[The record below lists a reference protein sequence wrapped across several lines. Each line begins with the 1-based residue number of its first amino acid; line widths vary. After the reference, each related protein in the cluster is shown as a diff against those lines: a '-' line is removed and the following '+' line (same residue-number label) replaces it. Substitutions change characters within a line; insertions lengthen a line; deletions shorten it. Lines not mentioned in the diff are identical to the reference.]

1 MRLKQYITESSNIG
15 GGITLFDNVDE
26 FNTAI
31 KKDCKKY
38 FKLLGNK
45 DPLYRGM
52 DKNKYGFI
60 GKHDVRQNRQSLGM
74 SGDVAFNLNK
84 WLKKH
89 GHVPRNK
96 AVFATSNKSH
106 IDTFG
111 FPYFI
116 FPAGNF
122 NYTFVLSKDINVRDD
137 RTMWESW
144 ILEFMFS
151 EHDLWGW
158 ESDSDT
164 IKRFISY
171 NTKDKECKKLCDEFD
186 SIPQFT
192 QQKEFFSDNV
202 DKFKDCVEKV
212 VENYFYTNEK
222 FDLAYK
228 RGYEIW
234 FDCKYFYYIN
244 ILDYYVEWDSNKKE
258 IIV

>member
-1 MRLKQYITESSNIG
+1 MRLKQYISESSNIG
-15 GGITLFDNVDE
+15 GGITLFDDIDE
-26 FNTAI
+26 FNNTI

-52 DKNKYGFI
+52 DTDKYGLI
-60 GKHDVRQNRQSLGM
+60 GRRDVRQNRKSLGM
-74 SGDVAFNLNK
+74 PDYVAFNLNK

-89 GHVPRNK
+89 GHVPRDRS
-96 AVFATSNKSH
+96 VFATSNRNH

-111 FPYFI
+111 YPYFI

-122 NYTFVLSKDINVRDD
+122 NYTFVLSKDINIRDN
-137 RTMWESW
+137 RTMWELW

-151 EHDLWGW
+151 EYDLW
-158 ESDSDT
+158 ESNYDT

-171 NTKDKECKKLCDEFD
+171 NTKDKECKKLCNKFD

-192 QQKEFFSDNV
+192 QQKEFFSDNI
-202 DKFKDCVEKV
+202 DKFKDCVKKV
-212 VENYFYTNEK
+212 IKNYFYTNEK

-234 FDCKYFYYIN
+234 FDCKYFYYVN
-244 ILDYYVEWDSNKKE
+244 LSHQNAEWDSNKKE
-258 IIV
+258 III